1 VLSHLSQRYRVGQI
15 LDEVRPIFPEVVVAR
30 DFDHFQITR
39 ERIELHHEE
48 LAEDEVLLP
57 ESAATGNVA

>member
-1 VLSHLSQRYRVGQI
+1 
-15 LDEVRPIFPEVVVAR
+15 VRPIFPEVVVAR

-39 ERIELHHEE
+39 ERIELRYEE
-48 LAEDEVLLP
+48 LAEDDTLLP